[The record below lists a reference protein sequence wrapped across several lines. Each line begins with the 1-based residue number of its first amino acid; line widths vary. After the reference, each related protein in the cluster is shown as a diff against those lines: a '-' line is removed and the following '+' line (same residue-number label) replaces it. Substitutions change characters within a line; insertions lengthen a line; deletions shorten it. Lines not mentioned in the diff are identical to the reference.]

1 MLLVTQHAVN
11 APVAGAT
18 KPGVLLHAMLYLLD
32 PTVGVV
38 ECMNVRL
45 VIFVS
50 G

>member
-1 MLLVTQHAVN
+1 MLQAIQHAGY
-11 APVAGAT
+11 APVVGVT
-18 KPGVLLHAMLYLLD
+18 KPEVLLHAMLYLLD